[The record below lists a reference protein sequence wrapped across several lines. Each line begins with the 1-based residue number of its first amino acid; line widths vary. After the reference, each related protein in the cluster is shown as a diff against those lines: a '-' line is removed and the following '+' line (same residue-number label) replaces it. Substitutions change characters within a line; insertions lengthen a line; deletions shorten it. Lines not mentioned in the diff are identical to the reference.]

1 MQVFVQAKGCR
12 DRTANCTRSLP
23 HTPPPED
30 RTITAKIYSAIACT
44 FALASNAGAV
54 SLSGPIDFEMVT
66 KATQTHEAVEIA
78 SPGGNMVFS
87 MAIAQIFKERG
98 ISVRVTGWC
107 ASGCAMIAIGSGN
120 CIVARSGRLMLH
132 APYIP
137 AGSNVTDFARARE
150 QSRVQW
156 QDWMQKAG
164 VPSDLIE
171 ATFQAFQQRYELT
184 PYAMKR
190 VGCRLE

>member
-1 MQVFVQAKGCR
+1 MSAR
-12 DRTANCTRSLP
+12 RTARETCP
-23 HTPPPED
+23 HPVKEGL
-30 RTITAKIYSAIACT
+30 TITAKIVSAIACT
-44 FALASNAGAV
+44 FALVSNAGAV
-54 SLSGPIDFEMVT
+54 SLSGPIDFVMVT
-66 KATQTHEAVEIA
+66 KAAQTHEPVEIA

-87 MAIAQIFKERG
+87 MAIAQIFKERA

-120 CIVARSGRLMLH
+120 CTVARSGRLVLH

-137 AGSNVTDFARARE
+137 AGGNVTDFARALERG
-150 QSRVQW
+150 RADW

-171 ATFQAFQQRYELT
+171 ATFQAFRQEYELS